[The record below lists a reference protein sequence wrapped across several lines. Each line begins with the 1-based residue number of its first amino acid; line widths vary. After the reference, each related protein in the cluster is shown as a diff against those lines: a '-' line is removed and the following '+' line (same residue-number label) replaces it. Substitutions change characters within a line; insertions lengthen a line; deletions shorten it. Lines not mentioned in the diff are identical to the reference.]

1 MTIQNQIILQGDKLQ
16 ENNVE
21 KTNKDYVY
29 LLLCLFASINNLFP
43 LQSLLVNYFH
53 STQNQNMLFWL
64 QKDA

>member
-43 LQSLLVNYFH
+43 LQSLFVNYFH

-64 QKDA
+64 

>member
-43 LQSLLVNYFH
+43 LQSLFVNYFH
-53 STQNQNMLFWL
+53 STQNQ
-64 QKDA
+64 

>member
-29 LLLCLFASINNLFP
+29 LLLCLFVSINNLFP
-43 LQSLLVNYFH
+43 FQSVFVNYFRV
-53 STQNQNMLFWL
+53 TQNQNMLFWL
-64 QKDA
+64 

>member
-29 LLLCLFASINNLFP
+29 LLLCLFASTKKIFP
-43 LQSLLVNYFH
+43 LQSLFVNYFH
-53 STQNQNMLFWL
+53 SIQNQNMLFWL
-64 QKDA
+64 

>member
-43 LQSLLVNYFH
+43 LQSLFVNYFH
-53 STQNQNMLFWL
+53 ATQNQNMLFWL
-64 QKDA
+64 

>member
-43 LQSLLVNYFH
+43 LQSLFVNYFH
-53 STQNQNMLFWL
+53 STQNQNVLFWL
-64 QKDA
+64 

>member
-43 LQSLLVNYFH
+43 L
-53 STQNQNMLFWL
+53 
-64 QKDA
+64 

>member
-29 LLLCLFASINNLFP
+29 LLLCLFASINNLFT
-43 LQSLLVNYFH
+43 LQSLFVNYFH
-53 STQNQNMLFWL
+53 STQNQDMLFWL
-64 QKDA
+64 

>member
-21 KTNKDYVY
+21 KTNKDYVF

-43 LQSLLVNYFH
+43 LQLLFVNYFH
-53 STQNQNMLFWL
+53 STQNQHMLFWL
-64 QKDA
+64 

>member
-43 LQSLLVNYFH
+43 LQSLFVNYFH
-53 STQNQNMLFWL
+53 STQNLNMLFCL
-64 QKDA
+64 

>member
-43 LQSLLVNYFH
+43 LQSLFVNYFH
-53 STQNQNMLFWL
+53 PTQNQNMLFWL
-64 QKDA
+64 

>member
-43 LQSLLVNYFH
+43 LQSLFVNYFH
-53 STQNQNMLFWL
+53 STQNQHMPF
-64 QKDA
+64 

>member
-1 MTIQNQIILQGDKLQ
+1 MTIQNQMVLQGDKLQ

-43 LQSLLVNYFH
+43 LQPPFVNYFH
-53 STQNQNMLFWL
+53 ATQNQNMLF
-64 QKDA
+64 

>member
-43 LQSLLVNYFH
+43 LQSLFVNYFH
-53 STQNQNMLFWL
+53 STQNQHMLFWL
-64 QKDA
+64 

>member
-29 LLLCLFASINNLFP
+29 LLLCLFASTNNLFP
-43 LQSLLVNYFH
+43 LQSPFVNYFFV
-53 STQNQNMLFWL
+53 TQNQHMLFWL
-64 QKDA
+64 

>member
-43 LQSLLVNYFH
+43 LQSLFVNYFH
-53 STQNQNMLFWL
+53 STQNQNMLF
-64 QKDA
+64 

>member
-43 LQSLLVNYFH
+43 LQSLFVNYFH
-53 STQNQNMLFWL
+53 STQNQNMRLI
-64 QKDA
+64 

>member
-29 LLLCLFASINNLFP
+29 LLLCLFASTNNLFT
-43 LQSLLVNYFH
+43 LQSLFVKYFH
-53 STQNQNMLFWL
+53 SIQNQNMLFWL
-64 QKDA
+64 